1 MAGIVK
7 ATASDAGC
15 WVDGHWGQYGGARL
29 VDLAEGLGYGDM
41 YVIGLAHKHL
51 ASMGP
56 STSDGLT
63 DEEYEILADA
73 GDEVTDWLNAN
84 VAPEGYSFGWHD
96 GEYFLWSEET
106 WAEE

>member
-15 WVDGHWGQYGGARL
+15 WVDGHWGQYGSARL
-29 VDLAEGLGYGDM
+29 VEIAEGLGYGDM

-63 DEEYEILADA
+63 DEEYQILADA
-73 GDEVTDWLNAN
+73 DDEVTGWLNEH
-84 VAPEGYSFGWHD
+84 VAPEGYSFGWYD